1 MANILLV
8 DDMPAIRRA
17 VARLLS
23 AAGHRITEAGNGGEG
38 IAALTSDKF
47 DLVITD
53 ILMPGKDGIEVIMH
67 VLGMPQRPRV
77 LAMSGGGAQV
87 PADTALLLART
98 KADATMTKPFEN
110 EQLVGAVNRLLAA

>member
-1 MANILLV
+1 MAHILLV

-17 VARLLS
+17 IARLL
-23 AAGHRITEAGNGGEG
+23 AGAGHRITEAGNGAEG
-38 IAALTSDKF
+38 IAALAGERF

-98 KADATMTKPFEN
+98 KADAIMSKPFEN
-110 EQLVGAVNRLLAA
+110 EQMIAAVGKLLAA

>member
-17 VARLLS
+17 VGRLLG
-23 AAGHRITEAGNGGEG
+23 AAGHRITEAGNGSEG
-38 IAALTSDKF
+38 IAALATDKF

-67 VLGMPQRPRV
+67 VLGMPNRPRV

-110 EQLVGAVNRLLAA
+110 EQLVGAVHRLLAA

>member
-1 MANILLV
+1 MAHILLV

-17 VARLLS
+17 IARLLS
-23 AAGHRITEAGNGGEG
+23 SAGHRITEAGNGGEG
-38 IAALTSDKF
+38 IAALAVDRF

-53 ILMPGKDGIEVIMH
+53 ILMPGTDGIEVIMH
-67 VLGMPQRPRV
+67 VLGMSPRPRV

-98 KADATMTKPFEN
+98 RADAIMGKPFEN
-110 EQLVGAVNRLLAA
+110 EQMLGAVNKLLAA